1 MKDLLKEADAK
12 AADSFGTFFV
22 KMLAVRDQ
30 AHVYHWQ
37 TESFAQHKAFGKFYE
52 EYLGLVDEI
61 AENIMG
67 VKERPKIGK
76 ATIMLEDYSDEA
88 IKSYLENARK
98 LFTDELRSIVDE
110 QYSGIFNLA
119 DEITSLINKMQYL
132 ITLKE
137 QLKTFFTFLFDER
150 EILLIFK
157 NY

>member
-1 MKDLLKEADAK
+1 MIRMQDLLKEADAK

-37 TESFAQHKAFGKFYE
+37 TESFAQHKAFGEFYDD
-52 EYLGLVDEI
+52 YLELVDEI

-76 ATIMLEDYSDEA
+76 ATITLEDYSDSA
-88 IKSYLENARK
+88 IKAYLEDARK
-98 LFTDELRSIVDE
+98 LFTDELRYVVDE

-132 ITLKE
+132 LTLK
-137 QLKTFFTFLFDER
+137 
-150 EILLIFK
+150 
-157 NY
+157 